1 MESLEI
7 PHIAEQTIYDASF
20 STPFLEDITH
30 GQRDNSR
37 LFHTREDKGKPYYYH
52 PKHIR
57 STKIHAACSNDV
69 FAKCKAKFILNS
81 KNPENILKIEREGK
95 QALFK
100 FNYNSTLDLEN
111 WEVEPNSGNF
121 EHSFYC
127 QNQIRAEDQIYDFD
141 ILNSKNCLEIRKEN
155 TQVSEI
161 C

>member
-81 KNPENILKIEREGK
+81 KNPENILKIEPEFRFVHTRRSVHSNKCEI
-95 QALFK
+95 
-100 FNYNSTLDLEN
+100 NSQFT
-111 WEVEPNSGNF
+111 
-121 EHSFYC
+121 
-127 QNQIRAEDQIYDFD
+127 R
-141 ILNSKNCLEIRKEN
+141 
-155 TQVSEI
+155 I